1 MVRTLG
7 TAVLACAGMVFTTV
21 SAQAQ
26 RLDIGFGV
34 GTMSA
39 PSASSATDGHSQ
51 QSLNGGAYLGFSG
64 NVLINKRFGV
74 GGEIAWKGSEG
85 LWGGYQPYRPILWD
99 FNGVWIPKLAS
110 HVYADLEAGI
120 GAQSTRFYT
129 PFTTCGFNSCTNYQ
143 TSTHFL
149 GHFGGGIRLYPVGN
163 LFLRPE
169 VHYYLVN
176 NNWEF
181 SSAHAVRYGVT
192 LGYSFGGR

>member
-7 TAVLACAGMVFTTV
+7 TAVLACAGMVFAAV

-64 NVLINKRFGV
+64 NVLIHKRFGV

-85 LWGGYQPYRPILWD
+85 LWGGYQPYRPIFWD

-110 HVYADLEAGI
+110 HVYADLEVGI

-129 PFTTCGFNSCTNYQ
+129 PFTTCGFTSCTNYQ

-163 LFLRPE
+163 LFLQPE